1 MEGARKAAR
10 LVIFQSL
17 ASLFLPADEARHA
30 VILDAGERW
39 RLDEAAAAGADTVV
53 WGREALRSGTPSAV
67 AIRWALARERGIV
80 RVRRRPPAPL
90 EVTGVHRLPP
100 PRLAPGVL
108 RNRLREAL
116 LGGAL
121 VELGGPR
128 RGPRLIDWAAEAAGA
143 TGGVN
148 AFRPGSGGSG
158 LARIRGPEGSPLV
171 LRLARSGGPGDPHR
185 AAQALERLSSMESAL
200 VPRPA
205 GKGRVNGVSWT
216 AETALP
222 GRPPSRITQDLA
234 AQVAAFCAGLPRAE
248 GQATAHSADLLQ
260 VARRF
265 PHWTTVL
272 SEAVTACD
280 QAALSVPALMRHGDL
295 WAGNLLAERGGMT
308 AVIDWDA
315 WHPAALPGTDLLH
328 LVAME
333 EGRKTSRGMGRVWL
347 ARPWESESYSAAGAG
362 YWNAIGVRP
371 DPKLL
376 EAVGIA
382 WWAGQVAATLA
393 RLPFLAG
400 DERWVEANVETVLTA
415 LMG

>member
-1 MEGARKAAR
+1 M
-10 LVIFQSL
+10 IFQSL
-17 ASLFLPADEARHA
+17 ASLFMPADAGRRA
-30 VILDAGERW
+30 VMIDAGDHW
-39 RLDEAAAAGADTVV
+39 RIDEAAASGMDAVV
-53 WGREALRSGTPSAV
+53 WGGEALHSGTRSMV
-67 AIRWALARERGIV
+67 ALRWALAREGGIL

-108 RNRLREAL
+108 RNRLRDAL

-121 VELGGPR
+121 VELCGPR
-128 RGPRLIDWAAEAAGA
+128 RGSRVIDAAAEAAGA
-143 TGGVN
+143 TGGVEM
-148 AFRPGSGGSG
+148 FRPGSGGSG
-158 LARIRGPEGSPLV
+158 LARIRGPGGSPLV
-171 LRLARSGGPGDPHR
+171 LRLARSGGPGDPLE
-185 AAQALERLSSMESAL
+185 AAQALERLAPMGSSC
-200 VPRPA
+200 VPRLA

-216 AETALP
+216 AETAMS
-222 GRPPSRITQDLA
+222 GRPPPRMSSDLA
-234 AQVAAFCAGLPRAE
+234 AQVAAFCAELPRAE
-248 GQATAHSADLLQ
+248 GPATAHSADLGT

-280 QAALSVPALMRHGDL
+280 QAALSVPAVMRHGDL
-295 WAGNLLAERGGMT
+295 WAGNLLAERGGLR

-333 EGRKTSRGMGRVWL
+333 EGRRTSRGMGRVWL
-347 ARPWESESYSAAGAG
+347 ARPWESESFSAAGAG
-362 YWNAIGVRP
+362 YWHAMGVRP
-371 DPKLL
+371 DPRLL

-400 DERWVEANVETVLTA
+400 DDRWVETNVETVLTA
-415 LMG
+415 LMS